1 MTAKEIIAY
10 MESLQNEEQRR
21 VLMGFFK
28 TGPGEYGEGDEF
40 LGLKVPQTR
49 EVVKAAWKDFPLD
62 EVPELLMSKW
72 HEVRLC
78 GLLILVAKFER
89 LTKRAAARTPLECTE
104 RTGTA
109 RTPLECTERTGT
121 ERTPLECTE
130 TIKTPLECAEEAI
143 RGRDEILTMYLQY
156 AERANNWDLVDLS
169 VPKILGHWLLLPT
182 NLSPLP
188 TIPEHSSP
196 TRSLSPHRGG
206 DPLQIAYK
214 RQVLDELAQ
223 SDNLWKQRMSMVC
236 SWKTSQMGD
245 PSWCL
250 RYAEIHLHHPHDLM
264 HKAVG
269 WMLREMG
276 KRCSMD
282 LLRDFLRQHAH
293 EMPRTML
300 RYAIEKMS
308 EQERQYWMAI
318 PQDFAPA
325 KNSKANR
332 FAGIPV
338 SDFVEMILM
347 GDDEAMYYLLHD
359 RLKRPLHE
367 RYEAYNNCLFDDYED
382 VIDDF
387 FLNLRECGRYPYEPL
402 QRIKKKESFE
412 TWLLNTF
419 RNYLR
424 NRAEAEGGVIS
435 SQPNCEA
442 HALIAGEGSIS
453 DEEKIRVVSQL
464 IAYAHQVF
472 YPRGRF
478 IFLRSL
484 LTMLNKQRAVPNKE
498 MAEALDMSDLAY
510 RVAVYRMK
518 QNVRH
523 FRNRLHKGET
533 LRLDEEHQQ
542 MADNINRDFIHLYP
556 MLFRIYLECIDTL
569 KTSTAVKDL
578 RQQYLEE
585 RGFAVHEPDADSPIR
600 VRIPAFWEKL
610 NRWMTT

>member
-21 VLMGFFK
+21 ILMRFFK

-49 EVVKAAWKDFPLD
+49 EVVKMALNIDHGPLTID

-78 GLLILVAKFER
+78 GLLILVAKFEK
-89 LTKRAAARTPLECTE
+89 LSTKRLENDE
-104 RTGTA
+104 
-109 RTPLECTERTGT
+109 
-121 ERTPLECTE
+121 
-130 TIKTPLECAEEAI
+130 KSI
-143 RGRDEILTMYLQY
+143 RGRDEILTLYLQY
-156 AERANNWDLVDLS
+156 AEQANNWDLVDLS
-169 VPKILGHWLLLPT
+169 VHKILGHWLLLPT
-182 NLSPLP
+182 
-188 TIPEHSSP
+188 
-196 TRSLSPHRGG
+196 SLG
-206 DPLQIAYK
+206 DKDYK
-214 RQVLDELAQ
+214 IKVLDELAQ
-223 SDNLWKQRMSMVC
+223 SDNLWKQRMSIVC

-276 KRCSMD
+276 KRVSMD

-308 EQERQYWMAI
+308 EQERQEWMGLT
-318 PQDFAPA
+318 PSSSLTPNPSPRGEGNF
-325 KNSKANR
+325 KGEGNYVSKVIKY
-332 FAGIPV
+332 AGVPV
-338 SDFVEMILM
+338 PYFVEMILK

-359 RLKRPLHE
+359 RLSHQLQE
-367 RYEAYNNCLFDDYED
+367 RFESYRNNLNEDYED

-387 FLNLRECGRYPYEPL
+387 FLYLRESGRYPYQAL
-402 QRIKKKESFE
+402 QRIKKMEAFE

-419 RNYLR
+419 RNYLS
-424 NRAEAEGGVIS
+424 NRAEAEGRAFS
-435 SQPNCEA
+435 SQPNCEAHWMQGNCEA
-442 HALIAGEGSIS
+442 HALIAGEGGIS
-453 DEEKIRVVSQL
+453 DEEKIRIASQL

-484 LTMLNKQRAVPNKE
+484 LTMLNKQKAVPNKE

-523 FRNRLHKGET
+523 FRERLFKGET
-533 LRLDEEHQQ
+533 LRLDDDHQQ
-542 MADNINRDFIHLYP
+542 MADSINRDFIHLYP
-556 MLFRIYLECIDTL
+556 TLFRFYMECIDTL
-569 KTSTAVKDL
+569 KTSTAVKHL

-585 RGFAVHEPDADSPIR
+585 RGYAVHEPDADRPIR
-600 VRIPAFWEKL
+600 VRISAFWEEL
-610 NRWMTT
+610 NRWITI